1 MRIVRYTFENKT
13 SYGIVED
20 GRLHP
25 CDGDPF
31 TGLTRHSAVIDPDSV
46 RLLPPVDPPNIICI
60 GLNYRK
66 HAEET
71 GIAIPAEPLIFI
83 KTTTSLCGPGDA
95 IVLPPYSPD
104 QIDYEA
110 ELAIVIGKRAR
121 DITEDEV
128 PDAVLGYTVANDVSN
143 RAAQF
148 ADGQWARGKSHD
160 TFCPVGPAIVTDIDP
175 DNLKI
180 TCRLDGQVMQDS
192 STSDMIFSCRRIVS
206 YLSRSFT
213 LLPGTLI
220 LTGTPQGVG
229 FKRTP
234 PVFLRPGQIVETEIE
249 GIGKLVNPVIMGN
262 RRPE

>member
-1 MRIVRYTFENKT
+1 MRIVRYTYEDKT

-20 GRLHP
+20 DLLHP
-25 CDGDPF
+25 CDGAPF
-31 TGLTRHSAVIDPDSV
+31 TGLIRRSAVLDPDAV
-46 RLLPPVDPPNIICI
+46 KLLPPVDPPNIICI

-71 GIAIPAEPLIFI
+71 GIPIPAEPLIFI
-83 KTTTSLCGPGDA
+83 KATTSLCGPGDA
-95 IVLPPYSPD
+95 IVLPTHSPD
-104 QIDYEA
+104 KIDYEA
-110 ELAIVIGKRAR
+110 ELAIVIGKHAR

-128 PDAVLGYTVANDVSN
+128 PDFILGYTVANDVSN

-148 ADGQWARGKSHD
+148 TDGQWSRAKSHD

-180 TCRLDGQVMQDS
+180 TCRLDGRVMQNS

-213 LLPGTLI
+213 LLPGTII
-220 LTGTPQGVG
+220 LTGTPEGVG
-229 FKRTP
+229 FKRIP
-234 PVFLRPGQIVETEIE
+234 PVYLQPGQIVETEIE
-249 GIGKLVNPVIMGN
+249 GIGTLVNPVIGGN
-262 RRPE
+262 RRSE